1 MADGK
6 FFDSGCTRDSNR
18 VAGGSVFYYV
28 LASPSIVPD
37 LKAYASATL
46 DTVITTPSLLA
57 GMARPPNRNRKAYLS
72 SPTQPESFRQA
83 RRVCVF

>member
-37 LKAYASATL
+37 LKAYASAAL
-46 DTVITTPSLLA
+46 DVAITTSSPLD
-57 GMARPPNRNRKAYLS
+57 GMGRPPHRNRVA
-72 SPTQPESFRQA
+72 
-83 RRVCVF
+83 